1 MLFLYRSHKYPK
13 SYKFRPNNF
22 GLQLKNVLLSEI
34 LFLNLQSMKMQHQV
48 ILSIGSNEGDRLQII
63 QQAIELIHK
72 EIATV
77 VKVSKLYETPSW
89 GFEGDAFFNCA
100 ILVHTCKTASSILEE
115 VLRAEL
121 NLGRIRKAGARYQSR
136 IIDIDIISFDEEIID
151 TENLKVPHPHMQ
163 DRKFVLLPMNDL
175 KSDFVHSKFNKNVVE
190 LLRDCKDESVYKI
203 VSDLESPVAKY
214 HFDHFNY
221 IAIEGNIGAGKTT
234 LAHKIAE
241 DFNAK
246 IVLEGFADNP
256 FLPKFYKDQARYAF
270 PLEMSFLADRY
281 QQLSHD
287 LAQFDLFKDFI
298 VADYHIFKSLIF
310 AKVTLGE
317 DEYRLYKTLFD
328 IIYKEM
334 KKPDLYVYLYQNT
347 ERLLENIRL
356 RGRSYE
362 QEIPAEYLDK
372 INRGYLDYIKSQTDL
387 NVLVIDVSDKDFVK
401 NQYDYLQ
408 ILDEIE
414 SKAFSGKR

>member
-1 MLFLYRSHKYPK
+1 MPHY
-13 SYKFRPNNF
+13 
-22 GLQLKNVLLSEI
+22 GI

-48 ILSIGSNEGDRLQII
+48 ILSIGSNQGERLQHIER
-63 QQAIELIHK
+63 AIDLIHSQ
-72 EIATV
+72 IATV
-77 VKVSKLYETPSW
+77 VKVSRLYESPSW
-89 GFEGDAFFNCA
+89 GFESDAFYNCA
-100 ILVHTCKTASSILEE
+100 ILIHTCKTASVVLEE
-115 VLRAEL
+115 ILNAEL
-121 NLGRIRKAGARYQSR
+121 QLGRIRTQAEGYHART
-136 IIDIDIISFDEEIID
+136 IDIDMISFDEETIAS
-151 TENLKVPHPHMQ
+151 ENLQVPHPHMQ
-163 DRKFVLLPMNDL
+163 NRKFVLLPMDDL
-175 KSDFVHSKFNKNVVE
+175 KTDFVHPILNKNVSE
-190 LLRDCKDESVYKI
+190 LLKDCQDISECTI
-203 VSDLESPVAKY
+203 VSDLKLPISKY
-214 HFDHFNY
+214 QFDRFNY

-246 IVLEGFADNP
+246 TVLEGFADNP

-287 LAQFDLFKDFI
+287 LAQFDLFKEFI

-347 ERLLENIRL
+347 ERLLENIKR

-372 INRGYLDYIKSQTDL
+372 INRGYLDYIKSQKDL
-387 NVLVIDVSDKDFVK
+387 NVLIVDVSEKDFVK
-401 NQYDYLQ
+401 NQSDYLE
-408 ILDEIE
+408 ILDEIHA
-414 SKAFSGKR
+414 KAFLSN